1 VAVLFLDLDDFK
13 VVNDSLGHAAGD
25 QMLIAVAGRLQGACR
40 PGDTVARLGGDEFAV
55 LVEDITDTSE
65 ALAVADRITE
75 KLNAVFSVDNKK
87 VGTRAS
93 IGIAFADQGEDPD
106 QLLRNAD
113 AAMYAAKRNGK
124 GGWQVFEPS
133 MHIEV
138 RKRLE
143 LRHDLKEAIAQED
156 LTLSYQPIVDMRSGQ
171 IVAVE
176 SLVRWNHPERGDI
189 APSQF
194 IPFAEETGL
203 IGPIGRWVLREA
215 CHQARRWE
223 KINPGVE
230 SPIRVAVNLSPA
242 QLTDDGLV
250 DEVRRTLL
258 EEGLPADR
266 LILEITE
273 TVMMQTSIRKL
284 KELKELGVQLAIDD
298 FGTGYSS
305 LSYLDRLPVDIVKV
319 DKSFTA
325 RLGFAHEVPQLVKT
339 VVQLGDALGL
349 ETIVEGIES
358 IEQYDQ
364 IKELG
369 CLNGQGFLF
378 AEPLSARAIGALL
391 KVESDGGIVFPVF
404 DRLPPPGHLRIV

>member
-1 VAVLFLDLDDFK
+1 
-13 VVNDSLGHAAGD
+13 
-25 QMLIAVAGRLQGACR
+25 M
-40 PGDTVARLGGDEFAV
+40 
-55 LVEDITDTSE
+55 
-65 ALAVADRITE
+65 
-75 KLNAVFSVDNKK
+75 
-87 VGTRAS
+87 
-93 IGIAFADQGEDPD
+93 
-106 QLLRNAD
+106 
-113 AAMYAAKRNGK
+113 
-124 GGWQVFEPS
+124 
-133 MHIEV
+133 
-138 RKRLE
+138 
-143 LRHDLKEAIAQED
+143 
-156 LTLSYQPIVDMRSGQ
+156 
-171 IVAVE
+171 
-176 SLVRWNHPERGDI
+176 
-189 APSQF
+189 
-194 IPFAEETGL
+194 
-203 IGPIGRWVLREA
+203 
-215 CHQARRWE
+215 
-223 KINPGVE
+223 
-230 SPIRVAVNLSPA
+230 
-242 QLTDDGLV
+242 
-250 DEVRRTLL
+250 

-391 KVESDGGIVFPVF
+391 KVEGDGGIVFPVF